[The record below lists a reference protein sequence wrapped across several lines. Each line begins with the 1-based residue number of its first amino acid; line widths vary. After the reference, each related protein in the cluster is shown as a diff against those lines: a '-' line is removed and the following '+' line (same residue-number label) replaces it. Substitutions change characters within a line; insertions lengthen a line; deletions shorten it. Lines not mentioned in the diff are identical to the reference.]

1 MLVQIFPVEG
11 LDPRRRRRN
20 RVELTRQAFDMRLA
34 FDLNPKFLLGVVPTL
49 KARTASS
56 FVQLGATRRP

>member
-11 LDPRRRRRN
+11 LDPRRRRN